1 MPFMICFNEHT
12 SLPEKEL
19 NAARYKLAQG
29 FVLDREKAAAEKAA
43 AEAAAE
49 AKRLEEEQAAEAERA
64 RLAAIAQKEAEV
76 CTITQHTSHHSHAL
90 KRTFDT

>member
-1 MPFMICFNEHT
+1 MPFMICFNEHN
-12 SLPEKEL
+12 SIPEKEL

-29 FVLDREKAAAEKAA
+29 FVFDREKAAAEKAA

-76 CTITQHTSHHSHAL
+76 WHAL
-90 KRTFDT
+90 QLSSSYSFVSV